1 MAIGLGAYV
10 TSTAEAC
17 NNRPIWFDIDPGDAL
32 AKSSCEAAIN
42 LKA

>member
-1 MAIGLGAYV
+1 MAIVLGGYV

-32 AKSSCEAAIN
+32 VQSSFEAATN
-42 LKA
+42 LKT